1 MIFPGRFA
9 TLILAV
15 ILSCDAAAYLA
26 QAGPGLLRYAETRFG
41 TDGRQRLM
49 HWQRDETALGAHPAT
64 VPDAL
69 LVSVN
74 ALANRVPS
82 ASDQEHWGQG
92 EYWATPTEFV
102 ASNGGDCEDY
112 AIAKYAALRAA
123 GVPAANLRL
132 IYVKALTAQ
141 RIENHMVLAWYPS
154 PGAEPLILDNLDQ
167 RVRPASE
174 RSDLVPVFSFNDED
188 AVRDHVPMVR
198 RWRDLQQRIRTER
211 EL

>member
-1 MIFPGRFA
+1 MILPGRFA

-41 TDGRQRLM
+41 ADGRQRLM
-49 HWQRDETALGAHPAT
+49 HWQRDETALGARSADM
-64 VPDAL
+64 PDAVL
-69 LVSVN
+69 AAVN
-74 ALANRVPS
+74 TLANRIPS
-82 ASDQEHWGQG
+82 VSDQEHWGQG
-92 EYWATPTEFV
+92 EYWATPAEFV

-154 PGAEPLILDNLDQ
+154 PGAEPLILDNLEQ

-174 RSDLVPVFSFNDED
+174 RQDLVPVYSFNDED
-188 AVRDHVPMVR
+188 LGRAGVPMIR